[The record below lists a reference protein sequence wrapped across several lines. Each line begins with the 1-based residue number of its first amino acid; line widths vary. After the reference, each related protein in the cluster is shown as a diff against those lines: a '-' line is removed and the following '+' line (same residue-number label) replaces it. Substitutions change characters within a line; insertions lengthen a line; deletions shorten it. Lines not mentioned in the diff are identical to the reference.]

1 LAAPRHWRT
10 NLARFAAV
18 IFDMDGV
25 LVDGEPLHFATV
37 NQLLGEE
44 GHAISLEA
52 YKPYMGT
59 KTGWSDM
66 LRDFRLPRAAEY
78 YSARYKDLVLERYR
92 QQAEALPGAVDL
104 VTSLRRAGVPLA
116 VASSSILPWVEACL
130 DRIGL
135 LGQFDRIISGS
146 DVSEGKPS
154 PEIYLLAARRLGT
167 DPARCLAFEDAPA
180 GIESAKAAGMECW
193 AVRTEYTQGLVLPG
207 PHREFDSLEQVSAD
221 EIVKAVAA

>member
-1 LAAPRHWRT
+1 MAAPRHRRS

-37 NQLLGEE
+37 NELLGEE
-44 GHAISLEA
+44 GHSISLEA

-66 LRDFRLPRAAEY
+66 LRDYRLPRPAEH
-78 YSARYKDLVLERYR
+78 YSARYRELVLARYR
-92 QQAEALPGAVDL
+92 QQAEPLPGAVAL
-104 VTSLRRAGVPLA
+104 VTELRRAGMPLA

-130 DRIGL
+130 ERIGL
-135 LGQFDRIISGS
+135 LGHFDRIISGS

-154 PEIYLLAARRLGT
+154 PEIYLLAADRIGAAPQ
-167 DPARCLAFEDAPA
+167 DCLAFEDAPA

-193 AVRTEYTQGLVLPG
+193 AVRTEYTRDLVLPG
-207 PHREFDSLEQVSAD
+207 PHREFDSLEQVSVD
-221 EIVKAVAA
+221 DIVKAVAA

>member
-1 LAAPRHWRT
+1 
-10 NLARFAAV
+10 
-18 IFDMDGV
+18 MDGV

-37 NQLLGEE
+37 NELLGEE

-66 LRDFRLPRAAEY
+66 LRDFRLPREEAY
-78 YSARYKDLVLERYR
+78 YSARYKDLVLHRYR
-92 QQAEALPGAVDL
+92 ECAEPLPGAVEL
-104 VTSLRRAGVPLA
+104 VRELRLSGVPLA

-146 DVSEGKPS
+146 DVREGKPS
-154 PEIYLLAARRLGT
+154 PEIYLLAADRLGAE
-167 DPARCLAFEDAPA
+167 PRRCLAFEDAPA

-193 AVRTEYTQGLVLPG
+193 AVRTEYTQGLELPN
-207 PHREFDSLEQVSAD
+207 PHREFASLSEVSAAD
-221 EIVKAVAA
+221 IVQAVAA